1 MKKMMSIALSLM
13 MALALMSAAALAD
26 EMPQPEGGKKFE
38 GQWAMMCGL
47 VDIVYEE
54 EGYRVSVDL
63 YNQEEKTGTL
73 WEYSCYY
80 IGEKD
85 ALESISS
92 GKNGYTLNPVTLDRD
107 FSEYAYEGIDEMD
120 QTTVFSLSEDGALRW
135 QDGRENQGQDLEFRR
150 IGAFE
155 GVWRNEAE
163 EIYTEFHWEGLYD
176 EDTYFYSIFVGQGEE
191 ELHLVGLYNAENG
204 KLECFDTAVTPVAST
219 EDYLIA
225 RENGKAFD
233 AVFSDLGNGKLL
245 YDETADGIELEYDL
259 LGPES

>member
-1 MKKMMSIALSLM
+1 
-13 MALALMSAAALAD
+13 
-26 EMPQPEGGKKFE
+26 
-38 GQWAMMCGL
+38 
-47 VDIVYEE
+47 
-54 EGYRVSVDL
+54 
-63 YNQEEKTGTL
+63 
-73 WEYSCYY
+73 
-80 IGEKD
+80 
-85 ALESISS
+85 
-92 GKNGYTLNPVTLDRD
+92 
-107 FSEYAYEGIDEMD
+107 MD